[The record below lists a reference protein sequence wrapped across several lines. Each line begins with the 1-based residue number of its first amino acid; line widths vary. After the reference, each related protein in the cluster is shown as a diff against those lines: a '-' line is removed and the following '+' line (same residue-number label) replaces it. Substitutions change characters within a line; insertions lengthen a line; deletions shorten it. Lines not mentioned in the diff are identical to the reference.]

1 MDIKEILEAV
11 EVEGAS
17 GDVVVFIS
25 TPPDMSP
32 ADFSKFAKTISAH
45 ATVTRAAGEFFPR
58 CFIMPPGVAVD
69 IARAQIQDRI
79 EITTDS
85 VVLTGNVL
93 SPDAGF
99 PHG

>member
-11 EVEGAS
+11 EIEGAS
-17 GDVVVFIS
+17 GGDVVFIS
-25 TPPDMSP
+25 TSPEMSP
-32 ADFSKFAKTISAH
+32 ADFSKFAKAISAH
-45 ATVTRAAGEFFPR
+45 ANATREAGEFFPR
-58 CFIMPPGVAVD
+58 CFIMPPGVTVD
-69 IARAQIQDRI
+69 IARAQTEDRI

-85 VVLTGNVL
+85 VARTGDVL